1 MLKKEYIYSIIIFPW
16 FFNFVIDE
24 GCGLKRNSI
33 SGFGMSFLKE
43 RRRLAAENECFFF
56 FKQSMFSTRC
66 VLSNTIRFL
75 SGVIVHF
82 GAQLTSISV
91 ANTWSL
97 SRKYVHKNALQFPN
111 SEIVLSRIPRHA
123 TF

>member
-1 MLKKEYIYSIIIFPW
+1 M
-16 FFNFVIDE
+16 NAD
-24 GCGLKRNSI
+24 
-33 SGFGMSFLKE
+33 
-43 RRRLAAENECFFF
+43 FFF
-56 FKQSMFSTRC
+56 SKACSVQDAYYP
-66 VLSNTIRFL
+66 NAIRFL

-111 SEIVLSRIPRHA
+111 SEIVLSRIPHHA

>member
-1 MLKKEYIYSIIIFPW
+1 M
-16 FFNFVIDE
+16 
-24 GCGLKRNSI
+24 
-33 SGFGMSFLKE
+33 
-43 RRRLAAENECFFF
+43 
-56 FKQSMFSTRC
+56 
-66 VLSNTIRFL
+66 
-75 SGVIVHF
+75 HF

-123 TF
+123 TFQICELNNKELAFSPLRDSPYW